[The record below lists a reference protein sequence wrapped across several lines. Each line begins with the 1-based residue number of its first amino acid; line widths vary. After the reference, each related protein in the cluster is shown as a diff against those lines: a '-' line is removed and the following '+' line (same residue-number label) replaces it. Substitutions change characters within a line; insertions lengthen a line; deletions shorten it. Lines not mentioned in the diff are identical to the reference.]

1 MSFKRYMKRYI
12 NPTGEPKSDFYVTAT
27 CRALNSYMGEL
38 ERLHTIPQLYVN
50 GTVVIPGTP
59 VYTIPIVNQP
69 IGFWRN
75 NHVRFTPGEVKKA
88 MWCGDPN
95 MSFVNLFEL
104 IGRKIQMNFTRMAA
118 SPFIIGPD
126 APIVLN
132 TTHFTAV
139 GAALMAHVKAEN
151 KTMNANRFL
160 DLESEYICKAIKTIL
175 PMTTALTGMYL
186 GGGTFTGTI
195 GGNLGRAT

>member
-12 NPTGEPKSDFYVTAT
+12 NPTGAPKSDFYVTAT

-38 ERLHTIPQLYVN
+38 ERVHAVPQLYVN
-50 GTVVIPGTP
+50 GMTVIPGTP
-59 VYTIPIVNQP
+59 AYTIPIVNNP
-69 IGFWRN
+69 VGYWRN

-95 MSFVNLFEL
+95 TSFINLFEL
-104 IGRKIQMNFTRMAA
+104 IGRKIQMNFTRMTA
-118 SPFIIGPD
+118 SSFVIGPD

-132 TTHFTAV
+132 TAHFTAM

-151 KTMNANRFL
+151 KTMNADRFL
-160 DLESEYICKAIKTIL
+160 DLESEYIRKAIKMIL
-175 PMTTALTGMYL
+175 PMPIALTGKCM
-186 GGGTFTGTI
+186 GGVFTGTI